1 MKIFKITLILL
12 LIVSLISVSIYY
24 GKKWV
29 STSPLFIIS
38 GIEITGSELIAK
50 NSIVSLSEITTKMRI
65 FDIKTSEL
73 KNKILSNKL
82 IKDVSVKRIYPST
95 ISIKIK
101 EKQPVAFVISK
112 KSYLLDETGEL
123 LPMPEQIRV
132 YDLPV
137 ITGIK
142 NIETKLKKNEN
153 IDELKTIINILKLIK
168 KSEINLYNNIS
179 EINFKTSDLL
189 VFYLYENAVPVY
201 INKIDLYD
209 KFYYLSQFLEYA
221 NFNKILNNI
230 KQINLCYKDQI
241 IITEKTN

>member
-1 MKIFKITLILL
+1 MKIFKITIIFL
-12 LIVSLISVSIYY
+12 LIVTLISVSIYY

-38 GIEITGSELIAK
+38 GIEITGGELITK
-50 NSIVSLSEITTKMRI
+50 NSIVSSLEIMPEMRI

-82 IKDVSVKRIYPST
+82 IKDVSVKRIYPSI

-201 INKIDLYD
+201 INKINLYD
-209 KFYYLSQFLEYA
+209 KFYYLNQFLEYA
-221 NFNKILNNI
+221 NFNKLLNNI